1 MALGDMFLKVV
12 TAKGGVVKGEAV
24 DALHGGEIDVVG
36 WNWGLRQHTDMST
49 GGPSSKRTLDQLEI
63 TKKVDKA
70 SLVLMQAVS
79 TNDEVKKATLTVRK
93 AGKDP
98 LEYFVITLEEAR
110 VTSVQAWSEA
120 PELRE
125 KVTLSF
131 RKISIEYKPQAN
143 EGTASGGVLFNDEV
157 GTGG

>member
-24 DALHGGEIDVVG
+24 DKVHAGEIDVVG

-63 TKKVDKA
+63 TKKVDTA

-79 TNDEVKKATLTVRK
+79 RNDEVKKATLTVRK

-98 LEYFVITLEEAR
+98 LEYFVIILEEAR
-110 VTSVQAWSEA
+110 VTSV
-120 PELRE
+120 
-125 KVTLSF
+125 
-131 RKISIEYKPQAN
+131 
-143 EGTASGGVLFNDEV
+143 
-157 GTGG
+157 